1 MGSSSLDSNPII
13 PMIEDYFLLVLLVSF
28 LFNKE
33 LKYFLINL
41 SKILSNTFW
50 FATRLP
56 CNKQI
61 NLKYFKPS

>member
-1 MGSSSLDSNPII
+1 
-13 PMIEDYFLLVLLVSF
+13 MIEDYFLLVLLVNF

-41 SKILSNTFW
+41 YKILSNTFLVRNT
-50 FATRLP
+50 A
-56 CNKQI
+56 